1 MAAPTALAVYE
12 SGMEAIL
19 AFYKAGGTTAMKVN
33 GWEITTANIGEI
45 EANIERWRLT
55 AIRRGELKA
64 NINDIP
70 VNVSRAFQR
79 TYQPYGIMG

>member
-1 MAAPTALAVYE
+1 MAAPTAAAMYE
-12 SGMEAIL
+12 SIMNAIK
-19 AFYKAGGTTAMKVN
+19 AFYDAGGAAAMKVN
-33 GWEITTANIGEI
+33 GWEITTANILQMEQSA
-45 EANIERWRLT
+45 EHWRLT